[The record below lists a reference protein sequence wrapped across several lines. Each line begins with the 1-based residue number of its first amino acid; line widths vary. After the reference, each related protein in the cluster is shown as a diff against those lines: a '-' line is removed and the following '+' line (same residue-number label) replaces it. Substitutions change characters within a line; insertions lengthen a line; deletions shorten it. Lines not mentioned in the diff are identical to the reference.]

1 MTSFFR
7 TALLSTALALTSFAA
22 QAETVLNVASWLP
35 PAHPIVSDAL
45 TNYAKKV
52 EEASEGRVKLNI
64 LSAPLAP
71 PPGQYD
77 LAVNGVAD
85 IAYGVQGYT
94 PGRFKT
100 ASITE
105 GPFLGNSATVTSVA
119 YWRTFEKMLK
129 DAGEYD
135 DVKVLAVFTHGP
147 GEAFIKGR
155 DLSDLSSFEGAK
167 IRVGGGLVHEV
178 ATALGS
184 VPVEGPSSKTYE
196 LLSQKVADGI
206 FFPPESV
213 NFFGLIPL
221 LDQALF
227 VEGGLYN
234 TSFFVVM
241 NKAKWDSLPDEDKAA
256 IDSVSGEALA
266 RQFGQMWDR
275 VDAEGVKAMDGKVTI
290 HEATA
295 EQMDVL
301 KEKLQPVID
310 ASLEDFSKSGLEGKE
325 ALDVL
330 KSEIEKAAAE

>member
-1 MTSFFR
+1 M
-7 TALLSTALALTSFAA
+7 
-22 QAETVLNVASWLP
+22 
-35 PAHPIVSDAL
+35 
-45 TNYAKKV
+45 
-52 EEASEGRVKLNI
+52 
-64 LSAPLAP
+64 
-71 PPGQYD
+71 
-77 LAVNGVAD
+77 
-85 IAYGVQGYT
+85 
-94 PGRFKT
+94 
-100 ASITE
+100 
-105 GPFLGNSATVTSVA
+105 
-119 YWRTFEKMLK
+119 
-129 DAGEYD
+129 
-135 DVKVLAVFTHGP
+135 
-147 GEAFIKGR
+147 
-155 DLSDLSSFEGAK
+155 
-167 IRVGGGLVHEV
+167 
-178 ATALGS
+178 
-184 VPVEGPSSKTYE
+184 PVEGPSSKTYE

-241 NKAKWDSLPDEDKAA
+241 NKAKWESLSEEDKAA